1 MATCST
7 KSTKINPSVGI
18 VSIFV
23 YSFFIATASEI
34 SILLFIP
41 VGVLFFILKID
52 FKALAKKIIKVNF
65 FIVFT
70 VLILIIE
77 QNYQLALLIFV
88 RANLILLFTLSFNF
102 DGFTL
107 YKAMNDLKISNKFSL
122 IFFFT
127 VKYIEILF
135 SSAIRLKRVA
145 KIRGFKA
152 KFNLNS
158 FKTYGEIL
166 GFLIYTSINKMQKVE
181 DLIILRTKNNK
192 LLPAKKIVLGYK
204 DILLM
209 SSIIGGIFVYYI
221 K

>member
-1 MATCST
+1 MATYST

-102 DGFTL
+102 DGFSL

>member
-1 MATCST
+1 MATYST
-7 KSTKINPSVGI
+7 KSTTINPSVGI

-23 YSFFIATASEI
+23 YSFFIATANEI

-41 VGVLFFILKID
+41 LGVLFFLLKIN
-52 FKALAKKIIKVNF
+52 FKGLIKKIIKVNF
-65 FIVFT
+65 FIILT

-77 QNYQLALLIFV
+77 QNYQLALLIFI
-88 RANLILLFTLSFNF
+88 RANLILFFTLSFNF

>member
-102 DGFTL
+102 DGFSL